1 MEFTC
6 LNKGKGYYFPAC
18 HVLDI
23 CGFRVLFDCPIDFS
37 SLAIFSPLP
46 LDSASTIKDE
56 KFICS
61 CVSYADMES
70 NETET
75 PRTVKPLDANSLIQA
90 EPYYKFVKDLLLWD
104 ISFVDVVLISSPMGM
119 MGLPFLTRNR
129 QFSAKVYVTEATA
142 RIGQLMMEDLVTM
155 HKEFRQ
161 FYGPENSGA
170 PQWMKWEELE
180 FLPLELKDVALGPDG
195 TEFGG
200 WMPLY
205 SAADVKDCMLKIETL
220 KYAEEVCYNGT
231 LIIKAFSSGLEIG
244 SCNWSI
250 SGPKGSIAYISSSV
264 VSSATAM
271 SFNYKALQRHDVTLF
286 SDFCCCNDTEKLEDD
301 NSCSGHSGNAFSN
314 SRDDV
319 SPEASDTF
327 LSVSE
332 RSEEM
337 ERLDFICACSM
348 DSVNAGGSV
357 LIPIGRLGL
366 ILQLLERFAL
376 GLESEN
382 MKVPIFFVSSVAEE
396 LIAFTNIIPEWLC
409 QQRLDRLYSGQSLF
423 SHVEMLTEGRL
434 HLFSAIYSPKL
445 ILAWQEPCIVFCPH
459 WNLRLGPAIHLIR
472 RWFNDKNSLL
482 VMEEGFDANLVLLPF
497 KPMEM
502 KVLQCSFS
510 SGLPLHK
517 SLRLL
522 KTLRPKHVLFPEMF
536 KQHASPS
543 EPLFSFQYYFENE
556 TLQIPNMKEDSEL
569 DISIE
574 LASRLHYTTLEKQDV
589 NFSRLKGELVVE
601 QGRHRLYLA
610 NEDVSSLNSPV
621 VQCFGRVDLD
631 ALLIALEKI
640 GVNVTVGNAAVDG
653 DSDGPRVVHVSEPG
667 EARIEVTEAQT
678 LISSGNENL
687 ASLISKAVCSILDCL

>member
-18 HVLDI
+18 HILDI

-46 LDSASTIKDE
+46 LDLASTIKDE
-56 KFICS
+56 KFNCS

-75 PRTVKPLDANSLIQA
+75 PRTVKPLDKNSLIQA

-180 FLPLELKDVALGPDG
+180 FLPLELKDVALGADG

-271 SFNYKALQRHDVTLF
+271 SFNYQALQRHDVTLF
-286 SDFCCCNDTEKLEDD
+286 SDFCFCNDTEKLEDD
-301 NSCSGHSGNAFSN
+301 NSCSGGSGNAFSN
-314 SRDDV
+314 S
-319 SPEASDTF
+319 SSEASDTF

-337 ERLDFICACSM
+337 ERLDFICSCSM

-376 GLESEN
+376 GLEYEN

-409 QQRLDRLYSGQSLF
+409 QQRLERLYSGQSLF

-472 RWFNDKNSLL
+472 RWCNDKNSLL

-510 SGLPLHK
+510 SGFPLHK

-536 KQHASPS
+536 KQHAWPS

-601 QGRHRLYLA
+601 QGRHRLYLG
-610 NEDVSSLNSPV
+610 NKDVSSLNSPV

-640 GVNVTVGNAAVDG
+640 GVNVTVGNTAVDG
-653 DSDGPRVVHVSEPG
+653 DSDGPRVLHVSEPG

-678 LISSGNENL
+678 LISSGTENL
-687 ASLISKAVCSILDCL
+687 ASLISKAVCSILDCV

>member
-1 MEFTC
+1 MGQ
-6 LNKGKGYYFPAC
+6 NSVVGC
-18 HVLDI
+18 H
-23 CGFRVLFDCPIDFS
+23 C
-37 SLAIFSPLP
+37 
-46 LDSASTIKDE
+46 T
-56 KFICS
+56 
-61 CVSYADMES
+61 
-70 NETET
+70 
-75 PRTVKPLDANSLIQA
+75 
-90 EPYYKFVKDLLLWD
+90 
-104 ISFVDVVLISSPMGM
+104 
-119 MGLPFLTRNR
+119 
-129 QFSAKVYVTEATA
+129 
-142 RIGQLMMEDLVTM
+142 
-155 HKEFRQ
+155 
-161 FYGPENSGA
+161 
-170 PQWMKWEELE
+170 
-180 FLPLELKDVALGPDG
+180 
-195 TEFGG
+195 
-200 WMPLY
+200 
-205 SAADVKDCMLKIETL
+205 ADVKDCMLKIETL

-250 SGPKGSIAYISSSV
+250 SDPKGSIAYISSSV
-264 VSSATAM
+264 VSSSTAM

-286 SDFCCCNDTEKLEDD
+286 SDFSCCNATQKLEDD
-301 NSCSGHSGNAFSN
+301 NSCSGSSGNAFSN
-314 SRDDV
+314 SSDDV
-319 SPEASDTF
+319 SPEASDMF

-337 ERLDFICACSM
+337 ERLDFICSCSM

-357 LIPIGRLGL
+357 LIPIGRLGI

-459 WNLRLGPAIHLIR
+459 WSLRLGPAIHLIR
-472 RWFNDKNSLL
+472 RWCNDKNSLL
-482 VMEEGFDANLVLLPF
+482 VMEEGLDANLVLLPF

-510 SGLPLHK
+510 SGLRLQK

-522 KTLRPKHVLFPEMF
+522 KNLRPKHVLFPEMF
-536 KQHASPS
+536 KQHASPL

-569 DISIE
+569 DISLE
-574 LASRLHYTTLEKQDV
+574 LASRLHYTTLEKQDL
-589 NFSRLKGELVVE
+589 NISRLKGELVVE
-601 QGRHRLYLA
+601 QGRHRLYLG
-610 NEDVSSLNSPV
+610 NEHIYSLTSPV
-621 VQCFGRVDLD
+621 VHCFGRVDLD
-631 ALLIALEKI
+631 ALLIALEKT
-640 GVNVTVGNAAVDG
+640 GVNATVGNVAVDG
-653 DSDGPRVVHVSEPG
+653 DSDGPRVLHVSEPG

-678 LISSGNENL
+678 LISSENEHL